1 MNLTVFL
8 VVVCCALLVSST
20 LASEEDHCDYYRW
33 TSWSKCSNKCGGVQK
48 RIREPRGDCSV
59 LRDQRRCRPSTTCNS
74 KVKPKSDSNSN
85 SNSNSNNYSN
95 SNSNSNSS
103 SNLNSNSN
111 SDSNSTSN
119 SYSNLN
125 SNSTSNVT
133 SNSSSDSQS
142 YKDTETNQQAFVE
155 SPPGSPSVPPTIIPS
170 NIFGLPT
177 LTAVFVALG
186 VFAITAVFIIAIV
199 LYRRVGTAHKPKR
212 KTPKEERSYVE
223 SDGDSYDTEP
233 NTPELNFPAKQSL
246 LRGSRG
252 IVVGK
257 EGKTFAYTVEEL
269 HSLQL

>member
-95 SNSNSNSS
+95 SN
-103 SNLNSNSN
+103 LNSNSN
-111 SDSNSTSN
+111 SYSNSDLNSTSN
-119 SYSNLN
+119 SNSNLN

-199 LYRRVGTAHKPKR
+199 LYRRVGTTLKPKR